1 MNSFEFELNKMG
13 IDRSEKSNIEKLIRL
28 ELKSDLRLGEWVS
41 VSVLP
46 CVSGV
51 KLLPARHRSG
61 SCFQM

>member
-13 IDRSEKSNIEKLIRL
+13 TDRSEKSNIEKLIRL
-28 ELKSDLRLGEWVS
+28 ELKSDLRLGGWVS

-51 KLLPARHRSG
+51 KLLPAGRGSG

>member
-1 MNSFEFELNKMG
+1 MNSFEFELNNMG
-13 IDRSEKSNIEKLIRL
+13 TDRSEKSNIEKLIRL